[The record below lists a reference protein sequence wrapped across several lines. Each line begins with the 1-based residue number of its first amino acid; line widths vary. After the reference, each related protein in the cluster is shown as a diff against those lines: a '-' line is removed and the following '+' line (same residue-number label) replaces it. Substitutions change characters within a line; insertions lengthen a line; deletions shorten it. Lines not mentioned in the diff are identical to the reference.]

1 MFCFRLIHT
10 IHNHFPENV
19 QKLCTSTS
27 VRFTGKSSYTPTY
40 PHYPHFFSV
49 YHQFS
54 PDKEIC
60 GSFCTHL
67 INFPFSTKNTRFC
80 LDRLSHPTV
89 VCQPGFKEKK
99 DTQVLSFSVFAHH
112 PSHIPK
118 NAPHFFTDVQIKT
131 FYGKLRLIFIIFFI
145 FN

>member
-19 QKLCTSTS
+19 QKLYTSTS

-80 LDRLSHPTV
+80 LDRLFHPTV

-99 DTQVLSFSVFAHH
+99 RHTGPVFFCFCAPSVTYPKKRTSFLYGC
-112 PSHIPK
+112 PNK
-118 NAPHFFTDVQIKT
+118 NLLGKIKINFHNI
-131 FYGKLRLIFIIFFI
+131 FYF
-145 FN
+145 